1 MKKNIF
7 IVAILTFLLY
17 SCDDSLY
24 NKTKDIPSMHWNMNN
39 IVKFDVEVSDTFQ
52 LYDFY
57 VIIRHNTD
65 YAYSNLYTFVTTTMP
80 NDSITRDTI
89 EFILAQP
96 DGKWIGKGN
105 GFLRTNEVLISRKF
119 AFPHK
124 GLYTFEF
131 QQAMRDTDLV
141 GISDIGIR
149 VSPTNL

>member
-80 NDSITRDTI
+80 NDSITRT
-89 EFILAQP
+89 P
-96 DGKWIGKGN
+96 
-105 GFLRTNEVLISRKF
+105 
-119 AFPHK
+119 
-124 GLYTFEF
+124 
-131 QQAMRDTDLV
+131 
-141 GISDIGIR
+141 
-149 VSPTNL
+149 